1 MIRTTPE
8 SWTRTIYCGQ
18 TIDDTWTV
26 YTNAAATAVV
36 DLTGVTGTATCRTGY
51 GTADTVAM
59 SFGTANLIL
68 GGTAGTLRFKQTAAT
83 TAALG
88 SAFSYVP
95 TSLVF
100 DCELTEA
107 GGDVSRVLMGI
118 WTTSL
123 EASR

>member
-18 TIDDTWTV
+18 TIDDTWTI

-36 DLTGVTGTATCRTGY
+36 DLTGVTGTATCRTDY
-51 GTADTVAM
+51 TAAGSAVL
-59 SFGTANLIL
+59 SFGTANLIM
-68 GGTAGTLRFKQTAAT
+68 GGTAGTLRFMQTAAV

-88 SAFSYVP
+88 SALGYVP
-95 TSLVF
+95 TALVF

-107 GGDVSRVLMGI
+107 SGDVSRVLSGI
-118 WTTSL
+118 WTPSL
-123 EASR
+123 EVSR